1 MASILEATFFL
12 SISMHLRMIDGREIN
27 VQGTKRVNPSAG
39 MPRMETK
46 ALELISDA
54 YLFQTWALIVFS
66 DQRCNHYPT
75 GVANVG

>member
-1 MASILEATFFL
+1 
-12 SISMHLRMIDGREIN
+12 MHLRMIDGREIN

-54 YLFQTWALIVFS
+54 YLF
-66 DQRCNHYPT
+66 
-75 GVANVG
+75 